1 MTVYLYHYLNK
12 RVFYN
17 LLPKLE
23 PMQIELPLIT
33 PLMDLISSETEK
45 HHVTCS
51 CCGWQGSE
59 MKARKHYL
67 AVSNIAELELFCPTC
82 NQYLGFL
89 AEPTQTQS

>member
-23 PMQIELPLIT
+23 ARNIELPLIT
-33 PLMDLISSETEK
+33 PLMDLIATDAAK
-45 HHVTCS
+45 HPIACS

-67 AVSNIAELELFCPTC
+67 TVSTIAELELFCPTC

-89 AEPTQTQS
+89 VEPPQV